1 MAASYILSIDQ
12 GTTSSRAILFDQDL
26 KIVATDQREFKQ
38 IFPQSGWVEH
48 DASEIWETQ
57 LSVITGAM
65 AKADVEA
72 TDIAGIGITNQRET
86 TVVWD
91 RATGKP
97 IHHAI
102 VWQDRRTASYCDEL
116 RNAGHADMIK
126 KKTGLVLDAYFSG
139 TKVKYILDNVDGAR
153 ERARRGELAFG
164 TIDSWLVYKLTG
176 GKSHITDASNASRTM
191 LYNIHSGEW
200 DDDLLDLLN
209 VPKALLPTVV
219 NSSGL
224 VAETSI
230 PILGAAVPISG
241 IAGDQQAALFGQLC
255 TEAGMAK
262 NTYGTGCFMVAN
274 TGDTAVE
281 SQNSLLTTIA
291 WQIDGKTT
299 YALEGSVF
307 VAGSAIQWLRD
318 GLQIIDKASESEA
331 LAENVED
338 SDGVVFVPAL
348 TGLGAPYWDSYAR
361 GTIVGISRGT
371 TRAHI
376 VRAALEGIAY
386 QVRDV
391 VDAMTADFGKPL
403 ELLRVDGG
411 AAMNGF
417 LMQTQADYLQCPVE
431 VASINET
438 TALGAALLAGLAV
451 GYWDDLDQVKAKL
464 QPASAYQPQAKAE
477 EINQSYE
484 QWQDA
489 VRRSRG
495 WVKE

>member
-1 MAASYILSIDQ
+1 
-12 GTTSSRAILFDQDL
+12 
-26 KIVATDQREFKQ
+26 
-38 IFPQSGWVEH
+38 
-48 DASEIWETQ
+48 
-57 LSVITGAM
+57 
-65 AKADVEA
+65 
-72 TDIAGIGITNQRET
+72 
-86 TVVWD
+86 
-91 RATGKP
+91 
-97 IHHAI
+97 
-102 VWQDRRTASYCDEL
+102 
-116 RNAGHADMIK
+116 MIK